1 MLYLLEKDIKM
12 EQKAE
17 LKHLIAAPLM
27 GLAFAIFLP
36 AIGLIMAVS
45 LLGKKVFS
53 TIHNYFSKLC
63 AFNWRPLEAYLLGR
77 KSRKTKSEIKD
88 E

>member
-1 MLYLLEKDIKM
+1 M

-17 LKHLIAAPLM
+17 LKHLIAAPFM

-53 TIHNYFSKLC
+53 TIQYNFSKLS
-63 AFNWRPLEAYLLGR
+63 AFSWRPLEAYLLGR
-77 KSRKTKSEIKD
+77 KSRKTKSETKD